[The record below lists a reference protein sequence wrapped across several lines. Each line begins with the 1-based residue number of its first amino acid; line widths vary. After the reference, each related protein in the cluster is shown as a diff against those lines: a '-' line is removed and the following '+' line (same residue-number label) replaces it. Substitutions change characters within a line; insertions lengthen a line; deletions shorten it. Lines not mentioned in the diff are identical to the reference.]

1 MRRTSTVS
9 VSNGVGR
16 ISEIEQFESRI
27 ASIGEI
33 LSGENFYA
41 IPDMQRDYQW
51 DIESGDQHG
60 LNLWRSI
67 TEFVDEDPNQEDC
80 YYLGTMIKYIEDD
93 IWMVVD
99 GQQRLTTLSLL
110 FMTIRDA
117 LDMAAANGTVGEIG
131 FQNETYDMEGIGR
144 AIAEVTVGFPNQPK
158 LTPKEASLANYK
170 AFMGYL
176 HPLGNRP
183 AFQTKRRHKYRVVQA
198 YDMFVNKIEDRF
210 GLTDLDGAKALVS
223 FTEHILSGLA
233 INLTIVKDL
242 AQGYRIFSS
251 ENTTGLKLGN
261 LDILRALVLAHC
273 DRKKF
278 ELSVLE
284 KVKQHLA
291 DMMANLVELSKGE
304 KEAFVR
310 HYWIMQ
316 TGIPMP
322 KSKLVNTISHDIRSI
337 LEPKEMIRFV
347 RKIKLYSLHYSDDV
361 IDIREDQLYFESHR
375 YLANCSFKQYRPF
388 LLGLS
393 SRKDMTKNMYKKIFH
408 LVETLYVRFLLIG
421 RQKGSILEPIFAK
434 WAAEAMTRETNITVL
449 FETWLSD
456 AAAIKESFDFL
467 NAFTVASISDKKIHF
482 LLTRIEDLSEQITT
496 ELRWNSVVEPIVPI
510 VKEYDHWAAAW
521 GAFTNLEF
529 AEGIQ
534 HRIGNY
540 VLSREKSKF
549 NHASSFSEKKEHYL
563 NTSFYSIT
571 KNVFNNNNSWN
582 KQKINQATRSLAAKA
597 EEYWNLNQMM

>member
-1 MRRTSTVS
+1 M
-9 VSNGVGR
+9 
-16 ISEIEQFESRI
+16 SEIEQFESRI

-33 LSGENFYA
+33 LGGENFYA

-67 TEFVDEDPNQEDC
+67 VEFVDEDPNKEDC
-80 YYLGTMIKYIEDD
+80 YYLGTMIKYLEDD
-93 IWMVVD
+93 VWMVVD

-110 FMTIRDA
+110 FMAIRDA
-117 LDMAAANGTVGEIG
+117 LDSAVANGVVGEID

-144 AIAEVTVGFPNQPK
+144 AIAKETVGFPNAPK
-158 LTPKEASLANYK
+158 LTPKEASLANFR

-183 AFQTKRRHKYRVVQA
+183 VFPTKRRHKYRVVQA
-198 YDMFVNKIEDRF
+198 YDMFVDKIQDRF
-210 GLTDLDGAKALVS
+210 GLTHLDGAKALVS
-223 FTEHILSGLA
+223 FTEHILGGLA

-261 LDILRALVLAHC
+261 LDILRALILAHC

-278 ELSVLE
+278 ESTLLQQ
-284 KVKQHLA
+284 VKQHLA
-291 DMMANLVELSKGE
+291 DMMANLVDLSKAE

-316 TGIPMP
+316 TGTPMP
-322 KSKLVNTISHDIRSI
+322 KSKLVNTISHDIRTI
-337 LEPKEMIRFV
+337 LEPQEMIRFV
-347 RKIKLYSLHYSDDV
+347 RKIKAYSLHYSDDV
-361 IDIREDQLYFESHR
+361 IDIHEDQLYYESHR

-393 SRKDMTKNMYKKIFH
+393 SRRDVSEEMYKKIFH

-434 WAAEAMTRETNITVL
+434 WAAEAMSRDTNITVL

-456 AAAIKESFDFL
+456 AAAIKESFDFM
-467 NAFTVASISDKKIHF
+467 NAFSVANITDKKIHF
-482 LLTRIEDLSEQITT
+482 LLTRIEDLSNPLNS

-521 GAFTNLEF
+521 SSFTNLEF
-529 AEGIQ
+529 AEGI
-534 HRIGNY
+534 HRKIGNF
-540 VLSREKSKF
+540 VLSREKSRF
-549 NHASSFSEKKEHYL
+549 NHATPFSEKKDHYL

-582 KQKINQATRSLAAKA
+582 NQKINQATRSLAAKS
-597 EEYWNLNQMM
+597 EEYWNLNSIE

>member
-1 MRRTSTVS
+1 MHRISTALVS
-9 VSNGVGR
+9 RGVGQ

-27 ASIGEI
+27 ASVGEI
-33 LSGENFYA
+33 LGGQNFYA

-51 DIESGDQHG
+51 DIESGGQHG

-80 YYLGTMIKYIEDD
+80 YYLGTMIKYLENDV
-93 IWMVVD
+93 WMVVD

-117 LDMAAANGTVGEIG
+117 LDMAAANGVVGEID

-144 AIAEVTVGFPNQPK
+144 AISRVTVGFPNAPK
-158 LTPKEASLANYK
+158 LTPKEASQANYR

-183 AFQTKRRHKYRVVQA
+183 AFSTKRRYKYKVPQA
-198 YDMFVNKIEDRF
+198 YDMFAKKIGDRF
-210 GLTDLDGAKALVS
+210 ELTDLDGAKALVS
-223 FTEHILSGLA
+223 FTEHILGGLA
-233 INLTIVKDL
+233 INITIVKDL

-261 LDILRALVLAHC
+261 LDILRALILAHC

-278 ELSVLE
+278 GPSVLE
-284 KVKQHLA
+284 DVKQHLA
-291 DMMANLVELSKGE
+291 NMMANLVELSPGE
-304 KEAFVR
+304 KEDFVR

-322 KSKLVNTISHDIRSI
+322 KNKLINTISHDIRSI
-337 LEPKEMIRFV
+337 IEPIAIDRFV
-347 RKIKLYSLHYSDDV
+347 RKLELYSLHYSEDV
-361 IDIREDQLYFESHR
+361 IDIREDQLYYESHR

-393 SRKDMTKNMYKKIFH
+393 SRNDVNKEMYRKIFH

-421 RQKGSILEPIFAK
+421 KQKGSILEPTFAK
-434 WAAEAMTRETNITVL
+434 WAAEAKDRGSNITRL
-449 FETWLSD
+449 FESWLTD
-456 AAAIKESFDFL
+456 AREIKESFDFM
-467 NAFTVASISDKKIHF
+467 NAFSVVSITDKKIHF
-482 LLTRIEDLSEQITT
+482 LLTRIEDISNPLNS

-510 VKEYDHWAAAW
+510 VKEYQEWAVAW
-521 GAFTNLEF
+521 NSFTNLEF
-529 AEGIQ
+529 AEGVQ
-534 HRIGNY
+534 NKIGNY
-540 VLSREKSKF
+540 VLSREKSRF
-549 NHASSFSEKKEHYL
+549 NHATPFSEKKDHYL

-571 KNVFNNNNSWN
+571 KNVFNNNNAWN

-597 EEYWNLNQMM
+597 EGYWNLNSIG

>member
-1 MRRTSTVS
+1 MLESR
-9 VSNGVGR
+9 GVGR

-27 ASIGEI
+27 ASVGEI
-33 LSGENFYA
+33 LGGENFYA

-67 TEFVDEDPNQEDC
+67 IEFVDEDPNQEDC
-80 YYLGTMIKYIEDD
+80 YYLGTMIKYLEDD
-93 IWMVVD
+93 VWMVVD

-117 LDMAAANGTVGEIG
+117 LDNASANGLVGEIG
-131 FQNETYDMEGIGR
+131 FQNETYDMENIGR
-144 AIAEVTVGFPNQPK
+144 AIAKVTVGFPNAPK
-158 LTPKEASLANYK
+158 LTPKEASLANFR
-170 AFMGYL
+170 AFKGYL

-183 AFQTKRRHKYRVVQA
+183 TFPTKKRHKYKVVQA
-198 YDMFVNKIEDRF
+198 YEMFVDKIEERF

-223 FTEHILSGLA
+223 FTEHILGGLA

-278 ELSVLE
+278 GLTVLE
-284 KVKQHLA
+284 KVKRYLA
-291 DMMANLVELSKGE
+291 KMMANLVELSKGE

-316 TGIPMP
+316 TGTPMP
-322 KSKLVNTISHDIRSI
+322 KSKLVNTISHDIRTI
-337 LEPKEMIRFV
+337 LGPQEMIDFV
-347 RKIKLYSLHYSDDV
+347 RKIKDYSFYYSDDV
-361 IDIREDQLYFESHR
+361 IDIDDDQLYYESHR
-375 YLANCSFKQYRPF
+375 YLSNCNFKQYRPF
-388 LLGLS
+388 LLGLC
-393 SRKDMTKNMYKKIFH
+393 SRTDVTKEMFRKIFR

-421 RQKGSILEPIFAK
+421 RQKGSTLEPIFAK
-434 WAAEAMTRETNITVL
+434 WAAEAKESGSNITQL
-449 FETWLSD
+449 FESWLID
-456 AAAIKESFDFL
+456 ARAIKESFDFM
-467 NAFTVASISDKKIHF
+467 NAFSVASITDKKIHF
-482 LLTRIEDLSEQITT
+482 LLTRIEDISNLLNS
-496 ELRWNSVVEPIVPI
+496 ELRWNSIVEPIVPI
-510 VKEYDHWAAAW
+510 VKEYEEWAVAW
-521 GAFTNLEF
+521 NSFTNLEF
-529 AEGIQ
+529 AEGVQ
-534 HRIGNY
+534 YKIGNF
-540 VLSREKSKF
+540 VLSREKSRF
-549 NHASSFSEKKEHYL
+549 SHATPFSEKKDHYL

-571 KNVFNNNNSWN
+571 KNVFNNNNAWN

-597 EEYWNLNQMM
+597 EEYWNLNQLD